1 VKGFLRVLLF
11 SGVGSWFFCVVF
23 DNLGYVICVGHDI
36 LLELFQEGR
45 AFGVRSVI
53 PFFSDLFGPPHETW
67 GFFGPILL

>member
-1 VKGFLRVLLF
+1 MKGFLRVLLF
-11 SGVGSWFFCVVF
+11 SGGRFVVFLCRF
-23 DNLGYVICVGHDI
+23 DNLGSVICVGHDI

-53 PFFSDLFGPPHETW
+53 PFFLDLFGPPVETW